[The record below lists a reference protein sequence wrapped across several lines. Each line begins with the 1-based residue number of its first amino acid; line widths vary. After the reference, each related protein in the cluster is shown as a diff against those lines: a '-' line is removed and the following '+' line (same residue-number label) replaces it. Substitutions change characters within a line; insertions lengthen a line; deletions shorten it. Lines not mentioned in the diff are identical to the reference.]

1 MNYYDNF
8 EFLIEIVKLNNYSDR
23 DLERKN
29 LRSKNRVYFI

>member
-1 MNYYDNF
+1 MNF
-8 EFLIEIVKLNNYSDR
+8 EFLIEIVKLNNHSDR